1 MWTTD
6 FWKAT
11 AERALKTL
19 AQTLL
24 SVVVVGGVVLN
35 IFTVDWMNA
44 LGIGLGAMLV
54 SVLTSILSSFV
65 GSSDSPSLVSSENEG
80 GRHEI

>member
-1 MWTTD
+1 MWTMT

-11 AERALKTL
+11 AERAVKTL

-24 SVVVVGGVVLN
+24 SVLVVGGVVLN
-35 IFTVDWMNA
+35 LFEVDWLNA
-44 LGIGLGAMLV
+44 LGIGLGAMVV
-54 SVLTSILSSFV
+54 SVLTSLLSAFV
-65 GSSDSPSLVSSENEG
+65 GSSDSPSLVSETEG

>member
-1 MWTTD
+1 MWTMT

-11 AERALKTL
+11 AERAVKTL

-24 SVVVVGGVVLN
+24 SVLVVGGVVLN
-35 IFTVDWMNA
+35 LFEVDWLNA
-44 LGIGLGAMLV
+44 LGIGLGAMVV
-54 SVLTSILSSFV
+54 SVLTSLLSAFV
-65 GSSDSPSLVSSENEG
+65 GSSDSPSLVSEAEG

>member
-1 MWTTD
+1 MT

-11 AERALKTL
+11 AERAVKTL

-24 SVVVVGGVVLN
+24 SVLVVGGVVLN
-35 IFTVDWMNA
+35 LFEVDWLNA
-44 LGIGLGAMLV
+44 LGIGLGAMVV
-54 SVLTSILSSFV
+54 SVLTSLLSAFV
-65 GSSDSPSLVSSENEG
+65 GSSDSPSLVSETEG

>member
-1 MWTTD
+1 MWTAA
-6 FWKAT
+6 FWKDT
-11 AERALKTL
+11 AERAIKTL
-19 AQTLL
+19 AQTLIAVL
-24 SVVVVGGVVLN
+24 VVGGVVLN

-44 LGIGLGAMLV
+44 LGIGLGAMVV

-65 GSSDSPSLVSSENEG
+65 GTSDTASLVSNSEG